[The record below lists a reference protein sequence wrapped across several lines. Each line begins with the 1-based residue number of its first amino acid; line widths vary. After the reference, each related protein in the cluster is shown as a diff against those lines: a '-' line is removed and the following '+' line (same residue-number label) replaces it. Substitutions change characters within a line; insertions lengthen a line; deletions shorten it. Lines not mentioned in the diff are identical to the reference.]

1 MYNAFI
7 NSKIG
12 YEYHRLNTSY
22 DIVDVN
28 YEGKAGSEISNIYT
42 LKVLKEIIDL
52 YKTLLKNVE
61 SDLMS
66 VGGKVVLVIN
76 RDFNS
81 IKPSFEN
88 MPLKLQQ
95 KVKKLLMRNCS
106 LCN

>member
-1 MYNAFI
+1 MYSSFI

-12 YEYHRLNTSY
+12 YEYHKLNASY

-28 YEGKAGSEISNIYT
+28 YEGKSGSEISNIYT
-42 LKVLKEIIDL
+42 LSVLKEIIEL

-66 VGGKVVLVIN
+66 VRGKVVLVIN

-81 IKPSFEN
+81 IQPKFEN
-88 MPLKLQQ
+88 MPKTLQQ
-95 KVKKLLMRNCS
+95 KVKKLLIKNCS

>member
-1 MYNAFI
+1 MYNTFI

-12 YEYHRLNTSY
+12 YDYHRLSTSY

-28 YEGKAGSEISNIYT
+28 YEGKTGSEISNIYT
-42 LKVLKEIIDL
+42 LKVLKEIIEL

-66 VGGKVVLVIN
+66 VRGKVVLVIN

-81 IKPSFEN
+81 IKPKFEN

-95 KVKKLLMRNCS
+95 KVKKLLMKNCS

>member
-1 MYNAFI
+1 MYNTFI

-12 YEYHRLNTSY
+12 YDYHRLSTSY

-28 YEGKAGSEISNIYT
+28 YEGKTGSEISNIYT
-42 LKVLKEIIDL
+42 LKVLKEIIEL

-66 VGGKVVLVIN
+66 VRGKVVLVIN

-81 IKPSFEN
+81 IKPKFQN
-88 MPLKLQQ
+88 
-95 KVKKLLMRNCS
+95 N
-106 LCN
+106 N